1 MSQFKTFTLNPTSPK
16 IIFKCQHSFSGVKIL
31 KIDIPFL
38 SYKPPHLWLNFIN
51 GVYLNFT
58 SMSTNGSVDSFAQ
71 PLTLINNQID
81 PSFDVNFFFPTLN
94 KNNMQSVPSFCNQ
107 FEVLLVA
114 PYKTK
119 DFEVTVVYEKMPGVI
134 II

>member
-1 MSQFKTFTLNPTSPK
+1 MSHFKTFTLSPTRPK
-16 IIFKCQHSFSGVKIL
+16 ITFKCQHSFSGVKIL

-38 SYKPPHLWLNFIN
+38 SDKPPHLWLGWIN

-58 SMSTNGSVDSFAQ
+58 SISTNGSVDSFAQ
-71 PLTLINNQID
+71 PLTLINNQIH
-81 PSFDVNFFFPTLN
+81 PTFVVNFFFPTQN
-94 KNNMQSVPSFCNQ
+94 ENNMQSLPPFCNQ

-114 PYKTK
+114 PYNTK
-119 DFEVTVVYEKMPGVI
+119 DFEVTVVYEEMPGVI